1 MKKTFLVL
9 LLLGLINPVIA
20 DNEIKK
26 VEYYSELSHL
36 LTTDDYRQKL
46 YEWEKDNSEI
56 FILDDFPIDYSV
68 DILRN
73 HIKSLEVEIKEKKF
87 SSLLDG
93 ALISGF
99 SGFWGYVSYVSYQKM
114 INIRSAQDI
123 TVDAYIKILTGNIE
137 AMGSEIS
144 GSTLVSYIK
153 DLENDLEVTPSGI
166 AALSGISVLLAGI
179 AAVKAY
185 EMFSYIQHLKKNLAQ
200 DKRILIAL
208 QEIKNTRII

>member
-1 MKKTFLVL
+1 MKKNFLVL

-26 VEYYSELSHL
+26 VEHYSELSHL

-56 FILDDFPIDYSV
+56 FILDDFPIDYSI

-73 HIKSLEVEIKEKKF
+73 HIKSLEIEIAEKKF

-93 ALISGF
+93 ALISGI
-99 SGFWGYVSYVSYQKM
+99 SGFVGYVSYISYQKM
-114 INIRSAQDI
+114 TTIRSAQDI
-123 TVDAYIKILTGNIE
+123 TVDAYVKILTGNTE
-137 AMGSEIS
+137 AMGNEIS
-144 GSTLVSYIK
+144 GSTLVSYIQ
-153 DLENDLEVTPSGI
+153 DLENDLEVTPTGV
-166 AALSGISVLLAGI
+166 AALSAISVLLAGI
-179 AAVKAY
+179 AGVKMY

>member
-1 MKKTFLVL
+1 MKKNFLVL

-26 VEYYSELSHL
+26 VEHYSELSHL

-46 YEWEKDNSEI
+46 YEWEKDNSEV
-56 FILDDFPIDYSV
+56 FILDDFPIDYSI

-123 TVDAYIKILTGNIE
+123 TVDAYIKILTGNTE